1 MSKPALKAS
10 PEGVKQAQEAF
21 TQRRFTQE
29 SLAHHLGCN
38 RSVISKFFNG
48 ESIWEKYFTSIC
60 QELCLDWQKVV
71 SGYVPPLVQEVR
83 SKVRELIQEWC
94 GSMRILDMTQPI
106 KLSQIYTHVNIL
118 EKLTATRRKTIEE
131 LLKECEYE
139 DFDRFG
145 LGKVVEEKVPGV
157 DAVNK
162 YKKLIVLGKPGAGKT
177 TFLKYLAIQCNQGNF
192 QSNLVPIFIPLKY
205 FAEASDKPSLF
216 EYIKQQYSGCDVT
229 AEQFDYLFKHGL
241 ALILLDG
248 LDEVSIEHQ
257 ERILKEVRN
266 FSRIFFE
273 NHYIITCRIA
283 AWDYTFDKFI
293 EVEVADFDE
302 HQVNEFAQHWFDS
315 KLVKSVDFI
324 KCLNGNNR
332 AYQLAV
338 TPLLLTLLCLV
349 FEESGCLPN
358 NRSELYREGL
368 YILLKKWDAKRG
380 IHRDEFYEKMSPTRK
395 EDLLSRIAFTTFENY
410 FFTPAEVKNI
420 VEKYLSKISI
430 HDNIPK
436 SQVDVEELLNSI
448 ESQHGLVIE
457 RAKGI
462 YSFSH
467 ITFHEYFIAKRIVS
481 LSPHLGDESLQDE
494 ESLNTKE
501 LKNLV
506 KQITNPKWR
515 QVFLLVAEMLPDA
528 EKLFLLIKQKADE
541 ILVNNDKLQHYLGD
555 VNEKTE
561 SLQHP
566 FEFPDDSARD
576 RFYTAMRAFYFD
588 IDYEIDHDRQLCITL
603 DVHAKYLICGNCF
616 TRIFKDINNLEQGVI
631 EAKKYD
637 ESEPQKIRDAISADE
652 IVKIAVEYGIKSQ
665 RIRQDKREELEE
677 IQRNFFDKLDQ
688 TQLDEE
694 ILKLGA
700 DLARNVARKAALD
713 TNLLGSGLHDFSQEE
728 QKLLKQYYDAN
739 KLLLDCLRTDCFVSR
754 KVCDEIIKT
763 LFLPQPSVDK

>member
-1 MSKPALKAS
+1 M
-10 PEGVKQAQEAF
+10 
-21 TQRRFTQE
+21 
-29 SLAHHLGCN
+29 
-38 RSVISKFFNG
+38 
-48 ESIWEKYFTSIC
+48 
-60 QELCLDWQKVV
+60 
-71 SGYVPPLVQEVR
+71 
-83 SKVRELIQEWC
+83 
-94 GSMRILDMTQPI
+94 
-106 KLSQIYTHVNIL
+106 
-118 EKLTATRRKTIEE
+118 
-131 LLKECEYE
+131 
-139 DFDRFG
+139 
-145 LGKVVEEKVPGV
+145 
-157 DAVNK
+157 
-162 YKKLIVLGKPGAGKT
+162 
-177 TFLKYLAIQCNQGNF
+177 
-192 QSNLVPIFIPLKY
+192 
-205 FAEASDKPSLF
+205 
-216 EYIKQQYSGCDVT
+216 
-229 AEQFDYLFKHGL
+229 
-241 ALILLDG
+241 
-248 LDEVSIEHQ
+248 
-257 ERILKEVRN
+257 KEVRN

-302 HQVNEFAQHWFDS
+302 QQVNEFAQHWFDS

-481 LSPHLGDESLQDE
+481 LSPHLDDESLQDE

-506 KQITNPKWR
+506 KQITNSKWR

-541 ILVNNDKLQHYLGD
+541 ILVNNDKLQHYLRD

-694 ILKLGA
+694 TLKSGA
-700 DLARNVARKAALD
+700 DLARNVARKAALA

-763 LFLPQPSVDK
+763 LFLPQPSVEK

>member
-10 PEGVKQAQEAF
+10 SEGVKQAQEAF

-48 ESIWEKYFTSIC
+48 ESIWEKYFTGIC
-60 QELCLDWQKVV
+60 QELGIDWQKIV

-118 EKLTATRRKTIEE
+118 EKLTATRRKTIDE

-229 AEQFDYLFKHGL
+229 AEQFDYVFKHGL

-283 AWDYTFDKFI
+283 AWEYTFDKFI

-302 HQVNEFAQHWFDS
+302 QQVNEFAQHWFDS
-315 KLVKSVDFI
+315 KLVKSADFI
-324 KCLNGNNR
+324 NCLNQNNR

-410 FFTPAEVKNI
+410 FFTPGEVKNI
-420 VEKYLSKISI
+420 VEKYLSKISV

-481 LSPHLGDESLQDE
+481 LSPQLDDESLQDE
-494 ESLNTKE
+494 ESPNIKE
-501 LKNLV
+501 LKKLV
-506 KQITNPKWR
+506 NQITNSKWQ

-528 EKLFLLIKQKADE
+528 EKLFLLMKQKADG
-541 ILVNNDKLQHYLGD
+541 ILANNNRLQLYLRN
-555 VNEKTE
+555 VNEQ
-561 SLQHP
+561 SQLLQHP
-566 FEFPDDSARD
+566 FEFSDDSARN
-576 RFYTAMRAFYFD
+576 RFYAAMRAFYFD
-588 IDYEIDHDRQLCITL
+588 IDYKIDQDRQLCIAL
-603 DVHAKYLICGNCF
+603 DVRAKYLICGNCF
-616 TRIFKDINNLEQGVI
+616 TRILKDINNLQDGI
-631 EAKKYD
+631 FEAKKYD
-637 ESEPQKIRDAISADE
+637 DSEPQQIINAVSADE
-652 IVKIAVEYGIKSQ
+652 IIKIAVEYGVKYQ
-665 RIRQDKREELEE
+665 KIRQDKQGELEE
-677 IQRNFFDKLDQ
+677 IQRNFFEKIHDHQ
-688 TQLDEE
+688 VDEE
-694 ILKLGA
+694 RLKLGA
-700 DLARNVARKAALD
+700 NLVRDVASKGTLAANKLA
-713 TNLLGSGLHDFSQEE
+713 SSLHDFSQEE

-754 KVCDEIIKT
+754 RVGDEIIKT
-763 LFLPQPSVDK
+763 LFLPQQTG